1 MKCPKCGKPMTK
13 SFCLYCGHMENGNT
27 ITKAEK
33 NPSATDIEIYL
44 GDRFDTICHNENM
57 FLIFFL
63 GPFYFCFNRLLFL
76 GAFCAII
83 DVLFYFFC
91 ITTFDLSIFKF
102 LLLFIMV
109 RVFYMTCSNM
119 IYMKIYS
126 KKIEKIKLKNPDNY
140 LDILRDCNDKTTSLL
155 TLVLGALIFYGIVLL
170 YFYMYLLNK

>member
-13 SFCLYCGHMENGNT
+13 AFCLYCGYMENGNT
-27 ITKAEK
+27 ITKTEK

-44 GDRFDTICHNENM
+44 GDRFDTICHNENT

-76 GAFCAII
+76 GVFCAII
-83 DVLFYFFC
+83 DILFYFFC

-126 KKIEKIKLKNPDNY
+126 KKIEKIKLKNPIN
-140 LDILRDCNDKTTSLL
+140 LLILLAKNPRSSSKLSSLISKTISL
-155 TLVLGALIFYGIVLL
+155 I
-170 YFYMYLLNK
+170 